1 MGMWE
6 KFGQPFQNRNH
17 IPKIPNTPR
26 NRVLGAP
33 LGNNGGN
40 GDIGDIHTNPK
51 KEHGTRAQALHSAR
65 RGLPFQTAGPGTVKK
80 GNSQTPAPPHG
91 QRAQGAAGKAPVP
104 GTLRWELLPCT
115 LVPVVL
121 ELDAGGVLTW
131 QAGQFDEHV
140 QALCSEDGPRIRAF
154 LSTLPGHRWE
164 SWRQGALDLADQWE
178 ASQDTQQRG
187 QRHD

>member
-115 LVPVVL
+115 LVPVAL
-121 ELDAGGVLTW
+121 QLDASGALTW
-131 QAGQFDEHV
+131 QAGQFDENV
-140 QALCSEDGPRIRAF
+140 RALCEEHGARIRAF
-154 LSTLPGHRWE
+154 LQDMPGRRWE
-164 SWRQGALDLADQWE
+164 SWQENALEAADRWETGQGARQKGAK
-178 ASQDTQQRG
+178 A
-187 QRHD
+187 